1 MPVGS
6 KTSKKIQPSG
16 SPEDPTSKPTPL
28 DVGLLAA
35 LPTLS
40 LRARYM
46 VESFMTGRHRS
57 PLKGTSPEFAEYR
70 AYQPGDDLRRI
81 DWRLYGRSDRLQ
93 TKQFEDEN
101 QLRVELVLDV
111 SSSMRYAS
119 RVGIFTKFDYARTV
133 LAAIALLARRQHD
146 AVGLAFVGAGRA
158 ADGGL
163 IGFHRPGASVQ
174 HHHDIFN
181 QLDTPPAAQGSAI
194 VEGLRRL
201 ARLLSGGGLVVVASD
216 FYADVAELE
225 SLLAL
230 FRSERL
236 EMLGLQ
242 VLDPMEIE
250 FGEAKSGQF
259 VDLESGEVLPLNSRA
274 ARKGYLERFTAH
286 RNKLMECFRE
296 YGADLLLMRTDEHP
310 LDALS
315 KYLAHRSCRTR

>member
-6 KTSKKIQPSG
+6 KTSKKNQSSG
-16 SPEDPTSKPTPL
+16 SPDYLASAQTPL

-111 SSSMRYAS
+111 SSSLRYAS
-119 RVGIFTKFDYARTV
+119 RPEIFTKLDYARTV

-146 AVGLAFVGAGRA
+146 AVGLAFVG
-158 ADGGL
+158 DGDEVDKGL
-163 IGFHRPGASVQ
+163 IGFLRPGASVQ

-181 QLDTPPAAQGSAI
+181 QLDTPPTVRGSAT
-194 VEGLRRL
+194 VEGLKRL
-201 ARLLSGGGLVVVASD
+201 SRLLPGGGLVVVASD
-216 FYADVAELE
+216 FYANVDELE
-225 SLLAL
+225 SVLAM
-230 FRSERL
+230 FRLERL

-242 VLDPMEIE
+242 ILDPMEIE

-259 VDLESGEVLPLNSRA
+259 VDLESGEHLPLNSRA

-286 RNKLMECFRE
+286 RNKLIECCRE

-315 KYLAHRSCRTR
+315 RYLAHRSFRKR